1 MSFAG
6 LAGRMRLHPGAALPT
21 IASSRPMQAA
31 QLARGRPAADLPGTL
46 GALFTLCAH
55 AHRGTARRAV
65 AAARG
70 ERAVSSIEER
80 TALQAATAREQI
92 LRIAH
97 DWHRLLPAAPA
108 AEPVLLLRSCPLWR
122 DALDPAEQLQ
132 ALPVWLAHHW
142 LSMPL
147 AEWLRA
153 HEADPSGWAL
163 QWCAAAAT
171 PPARLLR
178 TQSSGMQALA
188 TPGRPLRLLDQPL
201 ASMPRLAER
210 LRTEPDFCAHPDW
223 QGEPAE
229 TGPWTRTVDPVP
241 LPLHNAWMR
250 LIARFVDVL
259 RLAAPQ
265 GRDWLAEGALPLAHG
280 EAIAWTEMARG
291 LLVHWVR
298 LEDSPSGPRV
308 ADCRV
313 LAPTEWNFHPR
324 GVLAQTL
331 ATLHGPD
338 RAGEAARAA
347 VAFDPCVEFDIDSGI
362 DCTPAM
368 EPAHA

>member
-1 MSFAG
+1 MSLAG
-6 LAGRMRLHPGAALPT
+6 LAGRMRLQPGAALPT

-55 AHRGTARRAV
+55 AHRGTAKRAV
-65 AAARG
+65 AAALG

-97 DWHRLLPAAPA
+97 DWHRLLPGAPA

-122 DALDPAEQLQ
+122 EALDPAEQLQ

-147 AEWLRA
+147 ADWLQV

-163 QWCAAAAT
+163 QWCNAAAT

-178 TQSSGMQALA
+178 TQSSSMQSMA

-210 LRTEPDFCAHPDW
+210 LRTEPDFCARPDW

-250 LIARFVDVL
+250 LIARFVGRAWPLGATARAWAGATDGA
-259 RLAAPQ
+259 RAAACTGCGCGFAD
-265 GRDWLAEGALPLAHG
+265 GRVD
-280 EAIAWTEMARG
+280 
-291 LLVHWVR
+291 
-298 LEDSPSGPRV
+298 
-308 ADCRV
+308 DCRL
-313 LAPTEWNFHPR
+313 LAPTEWNFHPQ
-324 GVLAQTL
+324 GSAAQTL
-331 ATLHGPD
+331 ATLPGTLTKIKFGGCWLPT
-338 RAGEAARAA
+338 
-347 VAFDPCVEFDIDSGI
+347 I
-362 DCTPAM
+362 PA
-368 EPAHA
+368 

>member
-1 MSFAG
+1 VKPNG
-6 LAGRMRLHPGAALPT
+6 IAGRMRLRPGAPLPT

-31 QLARGRPAADLPGTL
+31 LLARGRAAGDLPGIL

-55 AHRGTARRAV
+55 AHRGTAKRAV
-65 AAARG
+65 AAALG
-70 ERAVSSIEER
+70 ERAVSSAAER
-80 TALQAATAREQI
+80 VALQAATAREQI

-97 DWHRLLPAAPA
+97 DWHRLLPGAPA

-122 DALDPAEQLQ
+122 DGLAPAEQLE
-132 ALPVWLAHHW
+132 ALPGWLAHHW
-142 LSMPL
+142 LAMPV
-147 AEWLRA
+147 ADWLQR
-153 HEADPSGWAL
+153 HEADPVGWAL
-163 QWCAAAAT
+163 HWTERTDT

-178 TQSSGMQALA
+178 TQASGLQSLA
-188 TPGRPLRLLDQPL
+188 TPGRPLRVLDQPL
-201 ASMPRLAER
+201 ASMPLLARR
-210 LRTEPDFCAHPDW
+210 LRTDADFCARPDW

-229 TGPWTRTVDPVP
+229 TGPWTRVVDPAP

-259 RLAAPQ
+259 RLAAPD
-265 GRDWLAEGALPLAHG
+265 GCDWLAEGALPLADG

-298 LEDSPSGPRV
+298 LEDAPGGARV

-324 GVLAQTL
+324 GLLAQAL
-331 ATLHGPD
+331 ADLHRPD
-338 RAGEAARAA
+338 RAEQAARAA
-347 VAFDPCVEFDIDSGI
+347 VAFDPCVEFDVDAVH
-362 DCTPAM
+362 AM